1 VKLALSPLLR
11 RVSLRRLRVVA
22 ADLVPYLQPV
32 RREVWAA
39 IACSVG
45 VVATSI
51 ARPWPIKIVFD
62 YALLPDQR
70 VKWVFPY
77 ALIKG
82 YGPMGVASIA
92 CGLLLV
98 ISLLW
103 GLFTYLQRFLIASA
117 GQKVTYGVRR
127 KLFAHLQRL
136 SIGYHRSQRMGD
148 LLLRVTGD
156 VNMMREMFVDAVVI
170 IFSEGLVLVTMIVV
184 MMLIDWQLTMISV
197 AVLPFLMLSVF
208 GISREL
214 RTAVRKNRQRE
225 GRVAALIGE
234 MLQAITVIQAFGR
247 EEFEEE
253 KFLSSNRKNLNQGL
267 RTVRLEAKLER
278 ISEVMIAL
286 GTGAV
291 LWMGVARVMAGILTP
306 GDLIVF
312 TTYLSNMY
320 RPLRRVARVTGR
332 LSKATVCAERVL
344 AVLHAD
350 DRVKTKADAVPAPPL
365 SGRVTF
371 KHVGFSYRR
380 GTPVLTDVSFTA
392 LPGKTVAIV
401 GPNGAGKS
409 TLCAM
414 LPRLFDPAEGTI
426 TVDGAK
432 IHHFRIDSV
441 REQIGVVLQHPLL
454 FEGTIASNIAYGKL
468 GATRDEI
475 EQAARE
481 ADAHDFI
488 MELSAG
494 YDTHVGERGDTL
506 SGGQRQKIA
515 IARAMIKQPVIL
527 VLDEPT
533 AALDASSAAQLNHT
547 LRRVAAGKT
556 TFRVGH
562 RIAELRDSDMIV
574 VIEHGRVS
582 QMGSHEELMKQ
593 DGWYGKMYRLQATDP
608 LTGGPCDASG
618 ASDVEV
624 PDSLAVL
631 PSPAGGE

>member
-1 VKLALSPLLR
+1 M
-11 RVSLRRLRVVA
+11 
-22 ADLVPYLQPV
+22 ADLAPYLRPV
-32 RREVWAA
+32 RREIWAA

-45 VVATSI
+45 VVITAV

-92 CGLLLV
+92 CGLLLL

-103 GLFTYLQRFLIASA
+103 GLFTYLQRYLIASA

-136 SIGYHRSQRMGD
+136 SLGYHRRQRMGD
-148 LLLRVTGD
+148 LLFRVTGD

-170 IFSEGLVLVTMIVV
+170 IFSEGLVLVTMLVV
-184 MMLIDWQLTMISV
+184 MFAIDWQLTMISV
-197 AVLPFLMLSVF
+197 AVLPLLMLSVF
-208 GISREL
+208 RLSGEL
-214 RTAVRKNRQRE
+214 RSAVRKNRQRE
-225 GRVAALIGE
+225 GRVAALVGE
-234 MLQAITVIQAFGR
+234 MLQAIAVIQVFGR
-247 EEFEEE
+247 EEYEEE
-253 KFLSSNRKNLNQGL
+253 KFLASNRRNLNQGL

-278 ISEVMIAL
+278 ISEIMIAV
-286 GTGAV
+286 GTGGV

-312 TTYLSNMY
+312 TTYLANMY
-320 RPLRRVARVTGR
+320 RPLRRVARVSGR

-344 AVLHAD
+344 AVLHTD
-350 DRVKTKADAVPAPPL
+350 ECVKTKGDALPAPPL
-365 SGRVTF
+365 GGRVTF
-371 KHVGFSYRR
+371 KHVSFAYRR

-392 LPGKTVAIV
+392 RPGKMVAIV

-414 LPRLFDPAEGTI
+414 LPRLFDPDEGTI
-426 TVDGAK
+426 TLDGEK
-432 IHHFRIDSV
+432 IHRFRIDSV
-441 REQIGVVLQHPLL
+441 REQIGVVMQHPLL
-454 FEGTIASNIAYGKL
+454 FEGTIASNIAYGKMD
-468 GATRDEI
+468 ASREEI
-475 EQAARE
+475 EEAARL

-488 MELSAG
+488 SNLPEG

-515 IARAMIKQPVIL
+515 VARAMIKKPAIL

-533 AALDASSAAQLNHT
+533 AALDASSAAQLNQT
-547 LRRVAAGKT
+547 LKRVAVGKT

-562 RIAELRDSDMIV
+562 RIAELRDSDVIV
-574 VIEHGRVS
+574 VIEQGRVS
-582 QMGSHEELMKQ
+582 QMGTHEELVRQ
-593 DGWYGKMYRLQATDP
+593 GGWYAEMNRLQGSEPAATSP
-608 LTGGPCDASG
+608 RSAAETAGATG
-618 ASDVEV
+618 
-624 PDSLAVL
+624 
-631 PSPAGGE
+631 